1 MKRSLTLIFSLSFAL
16 LLVLTAGLSFASD
29 KAAVAVRTDATVK
42 ADAEKTDGGWPG
54 LIADVIAHDRCPVQ
68 ALLGRAFASAIRAY
82 LPARLRCETSS

>member
-54 LIADVIAHDRCPVQ
+54 LIAAVIAHEGAPSKLC
-68 ALLGRAFASAIRAY
+68 LGGAFD
-82 LPARLRCETSS
+82 